1 MIHKYLTSTQISSFF
16 IVVLILSSTYVLSQD
31 IGVQVDR
38 NQGIIEGI
46 FIKKDKI
53 VFELDSSNSNIKNI
67 YVFSTTL
74 SLKDFLMNL
83 YLILDQGES

>member
-46 FIKKDKI
+46 FIKKDK
-53 VFELDSSNSNIKNI
+53 NRA
-67 YVFSTTL
+67 
-74 SLKDFLMNL
+74 
-83 YLILDQGES
+83 